1 MNEINFIPLG
11 GQDELNKEM
20 YAIEFNNDI
29 YILDSG
35 IDLPINDNYGI
46 KYFTP
51 KLDYLVARKNRVK
64 GIFLSSGEYSKVGS
78 LNYLVEK
85 LPNVNIYGSYITLK
99 TLKVYFGNIADS
111 WRLVPLQNRKQ
122 IIIDNIIVIPF
133 SISSTT
139 PGTYSYKFKFQQHS
153 LIYLTNYVFDSIFEY
168 RTSVHSIF
176 PNPKEPTTI
185 LLVDSF
191 YGADSTNRSYSIT
204 STITESIKKNKN
216 KTVISIY
223 RHDIFNVVELLAIAR
238 KYQRKVYFYNETMF
252 NLMKLYIDEKEIKS
266 VNINFINDKTKIAKD
281 CIIIITD
288 DKRSIS
294 NTFIDI
300 LKHTKVTLMT
310 DITSDDLIILASPP
324 VSGNEHM
331 YADLQSQLSYVNS
344 ELIEIRP
351 ETFKSVR
358 PTLFDLKNY
367 LQVIKPKF
375 LIPIGGFYKEQI
387 QLQKVFT
394 ELDNPAGNF
403 IITFNGQKSTFNDGK
418 YIGTSTFAKQFG
430 SEIIEH
436 GRNTAISPSIITERE
451 QLGNNGVITIGVI
464 VSSEEKKIISNPD
477 IQMRGVIFLKNQND
491 LMDAITAKFI
501 ETTELYLTNDEVFDK
516 NKIAHKNIKE
526 ITKLVKAE
534 IKKTPIVI
542 IKIINKDGKK

>member
-85 LPNVNIYGSYITLK
+85 LPNVNIYGSHITLK
-99 TLKVYFGNIADS
+99 TLKVYFGDIADS
-111 WRLVPLQNRKQ
+111 WRLIPLQNRKQ

-204 STITESIKKNKN
+204 SMVNESIKKNKN
-216 KTVISIY
+216 KTIVSIY

-266 VNINFINDKTKIAKD
+266 VNISFINDKTKISKD
-281 CIIIITD
+281 GIIIITD

-310 DITSDDLIILASPP
+310 EITSDDLIILASPP
-324 VSGNEHM
+324 ISGNEHM
-331 YADLQSQLSYVNS
+331 YADLQSQLSYTNS

-491 LMDAITAKFI
+491 LLDAITSKFI

>member
-51 KLDYLVARKNRVK
+51 KLDYLVSRKNRVK

-78 LNYLVEK
+78 LNCLMEK
-85 LPNVNIYGSYITLK
+85 LPDVTIYGSSITIK
-99 TLKVYFGNIADS
+99 TLKIYFGNVVDS
-111 WRLVPLQNRKQ
+111 WRTIQLQNRKQ
-122 IIIDNIIVIPF
+122 IVIDNIIVVPF
-133 SISSTT
+133 SISSTA

-168 RTSVHSIF
+168 KTSVHSIF
-176 PNPKEPTTI
+176 PNPKEPTTV

-191 YGADSTNRSYSIT
+191 YGADDTNRSYSI
-204 STITESIKKNKN
+204 SSSISESIKKNRN
-216 KTVISIY
+216 KTVVSIY
-223 RHDIFNVVELLAIAR
+223 KHDIFNVVEMLSIAR
-238 KYQRKVYFYNETMF
+238 KYQRKVFFYDETMYK
-252 NLMKLYIDEKEIKS
+252 LMKLYIDEKVIKS
-266 VNINFINDKTKIAKD
+266 VNISFINDKTKISKD
-281 CIIIITD
+281 GIIVITD

-300 LKHTKVTLMT
+300 LRHAKVTIMT
-310 DITSDDLIILASPP
+310 ELNSNDLIILASPP
-324 VSGNEHM
+324 ISGNEHM
-331 YADLQSQLSYVNS
+331 YADLQSQLSYLNP
-344 ELIEIRP
+344 ELIEIKP

-375 LIPIGGFYKEQI
+375 VIPIGGFYKEQI

-394 ELDNPAGNF
+394 ELDNPASNF
-403 IITFNGQKSTFNDGK
+403 IITLNGQKTTFNDGK

-430 SEIIEH
+430 SEIIEN
-436 GRNTAISPSIITERE
+436 GRNTSISQSIISERE

-464 VSSEEKKIISNPD
+464 ISSEEKKIISNPD

-491 LMDAITAKFI
+491 LLDSVQAKFI
-501 ETTELYLTNDEVFDK
+501 ETTELHLTNDEVFDK
-516 NKIAHKNIKE
+516 NKISHKNIKE

-542 IKIINKDGKK
+542 IKIIDKDGKK